1 MSTES
6 FGMALSSLPIPTLPS
21 STPAESSKKQGSA
34 SSDSSGALSANS
46 DPLLAAL
53 SQTLTQLG
61 YTMPAGSLDNTDS
74 VDGTT
79 DSAATTTA
87 AQFLAALY
95 QALALQQSISASNGG
110 ATSSADAASSVASV
124 ADASSSSGSLGAYQ
138 DLGSRIADLSSA
150 SRGTSAASND
160 ADEWDIDFGDVSAPA
175 NDSGTND
182 DDPLSNAV
190 SSLNDALQ
198 AHVST
203 LDSTPGAA
211 VTLSDVLDGL
221 SSNAGSLTWQ
231 PVGVMVDVA
240 I

>member
-21 STPAESSKKQGSA
+21 STPAESSKKQGGA

-79 DSAATTTA
+79 NSAATTTA

-110 ATSSADAASSVASV
+110 ATSSADAASSVASA
-124 ADASSSSGSLGAYQ
+124 ADSSSTSGSLGAYQ

-160 ADEWDIDFGDVSAPA
+160 ADEGDIDFGDVSAPA
-175 NDSGTND
+175 DDSGTND
-182 DDPLSNAV
+182 DNPLSTAISN
-190 SSLNDALQ
+190 LNDALQ
-198 AHVST
+198 AHVAT
-203 LDSTPGAA
+203 LDSAPGAA

-221 SSNAGSLTWQ
+221 SGNAGSLTWQ

>member
-21 STPAESSKKQGSA
+21 STPAESSKKQGGA

-61 YTMPAGSLDNTDS
+61 YTMPAGSLDNTHS
-74 VDGTT
+74 ADGNS

-87 AQFLAALY
+87 AKFLAALY

-110 ATSSADAASSVASV
+110 AISSADAASSVASA
-124 ADASSSSGSLGAYQ
+124 ADTSSSNNSLGVYQ
-138 DLGSRIADLSSA
+138 DLGSRIADLSDV
-150 SRGTSAASND
+150 SRGISTPDND
-160 ADEWDIDFGDVSAPA
+160 TDEWDSDFGDVSGPA
-175 NDSGTND
+175 DNTAATS

-190 SSLNDALQ
+190 SNLNDALQ
-198 AHVST
+198 THIAA
-203 LDSTPGAA
+203 LDRAPGATA
-211 VTLSDVLDGL
+211 TLSDVLDGL